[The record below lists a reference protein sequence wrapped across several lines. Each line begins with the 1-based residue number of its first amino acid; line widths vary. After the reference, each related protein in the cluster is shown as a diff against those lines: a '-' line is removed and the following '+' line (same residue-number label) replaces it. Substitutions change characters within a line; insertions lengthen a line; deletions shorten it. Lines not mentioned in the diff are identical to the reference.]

1 MKTKHSIL
9 PTKKRCDFNYFLS
22 LCISYPLMVPF
33 FPPYIQVKA
42 KKRNEFSYLPMRQP
56 DTGIFT
62 VLKNNNGAYFSLLL
76 ELESKTEVFY
86 MMNADIGADG
96 YCYPT

>member
-1 MKTKHSIL
+1 
-9 PTKKRCDFNYFLS
+9 
-22 LCISYPLMVPF
+22 MVPF
-33 FPPYIQVKA
+33 FPHYIQVKA
-42 KKRNEFSYLPMRQP
+42 KKRNEFSYFPMIQP